1 MFARLDSRH
10 SPWSSTLTPA
20 ASTSTAQLLERSAIV
35 TDPASVGDSGRF
47 DDVIAQFESFYP
59 FALDAFQRQA
69 IQTLLAGD
77 SVMVAAPTGTGKT
90 VVAEFGVWEA
100 FKRTGRVIYT
110 TPIKAL
116 SNQKYRD
123 LRAIYGDQVGLL
135 TGDVSEN
142 REARV
147 VIMTTEVLRN
157 MLLQTPWDLDDVDT
171 VIFDEIHYL
180 ADPERGTTWEE
191 SIILCPDHVQLI
203 CLSATINNAEEIAAW
218 ISRTHRP
225 IRLITHT
232 ERAVP
237 LALHYFIDG
246 KLNLVVDHTGTKV
259 RDFPHTG
266 GELRR
271 QVARGGF
278 AKQRAERSTPEMDEP
293 QPREIVDALAAKDML
308 PAIYFLFSRND
319 CQAFAERLAVMR
331 PNLVTE
337 RQVGLI
343 DQTIEAIL
351 AGMRP
356 EDRELQQV
364 QTMTALAR
372 KGIGFH
378 HAGLLPIL
386 KQLVEVLFTRGLME
400 VVFATDTLALGINMP
415 ARTVVVGRMS
425 KWDGRRRRMLI
436 PNEFQQM
443 AGRAG
448 RRGMDA
454 FGHVVVPY
462 SPWISFRDTL
472 EIATGPLLPV
482 RSAFAIRYNTV
493 LNLWDPP
500 QGERV
505 RSMLQQSLAQFQ
517 TSQRIRQLEDDIIE
531 IGGDIAGVPKG
542 CLIGL
547 DAGDELLEDYRN
559 VNGTLTTAQQKER
572 RIKAELA
579 DVQRAAIAP
588 PWPEPGRQALRRA
601 FRYVPIGLVAHH
613 REYGWGVYVGKGRGG
628 VGLLLFGRSIR
639 AVNEYRQID
648 YLTDGKTV
656 KVPEA
661 LIEPPD
667 PVEDVTTLVP
677 EEEIERLWKRVER
690 LGLPDLE
697 AMAEEHRTREMDRV
711 SGELAHL
718 KAEATEARAQVNE
731 LHRVRQDHPCHA
743 CPRRKEHRDYLQRID
758 RLEKERRALEEV
770 LHREAEAEEAR
781 IRGVIRGI
789 REILSR
795 FGYLYRGYPTAKA
808 DMLAGVFDNDGL
820 ILCEMV
826 DRGLLDRLAPED
838 LAEVFSWFSFD
849 RDFRYQ
855 NHFTLPDQLV
865 LLRRRLEDLE
875 HAILGEERDNGLYIS
890 EGHNATFYG
899 AARAWCRGSTM
910 AEIGEVLELSEGDL
924 VLTFNKTIDL
934 MRQVREMLA
943 DVMPENQLRFTLMEA
958 ERLLRRGIVEQSLKL
973 GFAPIETPDIREDT
987 ATAEA
992 APEVED
998 EAPSEPAKP
1007 KRRRAAKTTVTA
1019 VADEAPTEPVMKRR
1033 IRTVKTQSEPA
1044 EIVSIGAAPEAN
1056 GPEST
1061 ATRGRRTAKKQTTGV

>member
-1 MFARLDSRH
+1 MRSNARPSRR
-10 SPWSSTLTPA
+10 
-20 ASTSTAQLLERSAIV
+20 LLS
-35 TDPASVGDSGRF
+35 
-47 DDVIAQFESFYP
+47 
-59 FALDAFQRQA
+59 
-69 IQTLLAGD
+69 GD

-142 REARV
+142 RDARV

-203 CLSATINNAEEIAAW
+203 CLSATINNADEIAAW

-246 KLNLVVDHTGTKV
+246 KLNLVVDHTGAKV

-271 QVARGGF
+271 QAARGGF
-278 AKQRAERSTPEMDEP
+278 ARQRAERSTPEMDEP

-364 QTMTALAR
+364 QTMIALAR

-415 ARTVVVGRMS
+415 ARTVVIGRMS

-448 RRGMDA
+448 RRGMDP

-462 SPWISFRDTL
+462 SPWFTFRETL
-472 EIATGPLLPV
+472 DIATGELHPV
-482 RSAFAIRYNTV
+482 QSAFAIRYNTV

-500 QGERV
+500 ARGASSRPASAEPRPIPVQPAHSRPGRSDHRPRRGDRSHPAGLPHRSGGWRGASRGLPPRQSVPGRRSEQGAPVGGRAV
-505 RSMLQQSLAQFQ
+505 KRSPGPA
-517 TSQRIRQLEDDIIE
+517 DDYAV
-531 IGGDIAGVPKG
+531 D
-542 CLIGL
+542 
-547 DAGDELLEDYRN
+547 
-559 VNGTLTTAQQKER
+559 
-572 RIKAELA
+572 
-579 DVQRAAIAP
+579 RARTPGAP
-588 PWPEPGRQALRRA
+588 PR
-601 FRYVPIGLVAHH
+601 VP
-613 REYGWGVYVGKGRGG
+613 
-628 VGLLLFGRSIR
+628 FGPAR
-639 AVNEYRQID
+639 
-648 YLTDGKTV
+648 
-656 KVPEA
+656 
-661 LIEPPD
+661 
-667 PVEDVTTLVP
+667 
-677 EEEIERLWKRVER
+677 
-690 LGLPDLE
+690 
-697 AMAEEHRTREMDRV
+697 HDR
-711 SGELAHL
+711 
-718 KAEATEARAQVNE
+718 
-731 LHRVRQDHPCHA
+731 PCA
-743 CPRRKEHRDYLQRID
+743 
-758 RLEKERRALEEV
+758 
-770 LHREAEAEEAR
+770 
-781 IRGVIRGI
+781 
-789 REILSR
+789 
-795 FGYLYRGYPTAKA
+795 
-808 DMLAGVFDNDGL
+808 
-820 ILCEMV
+820 
-826 DRGLLDRLAPED
+826 
-838 LAEVFSWFSFD
+838 
-849 RDFRYQ
+849 
-855 NHFTLPDQLV
+855 
-865 LLRRRLEDLE
+865 
-875 HAILGEERDNGLYIS
+875 
-890 EGHNATFYG
+890 
-899 AARAWCRGSTM
+899 
-910 AEIGEVLELSEGDL
+910 
-924 VLTFNKTIDL
+924 
-934 MRQVREMLA
+934 
-943 DVMPENQLRFTLMEA
+943 
-958 ERLLRRGIVEQSLKL
+958 
-973 GFAPIETPDIREDT
+973 
-987 ATAEA
+987 
-992 APEVED
+992 
-998 EAPSEPAKP
+998 
-1007 KRRRAAKTTVTA
+1007 
-1019 VADEAPTEPVMKRR
+1019 
-1033 IRTVKTQSEPA
+1033 
-1044 EIVSIGAAPEAN
+1044 
-1056 GPEST
+1056 
-1061 ATRGRRTAKKQTTGV
+1061 